1 MEFDFMFW
9 AIKDILEQIKNYEK
23 IIKNKPI
30 YTNEFVLACG
40 AKQALEWVILKLEAM
55 KENDR

>member
-1 MEFDFMFW
+1 MKIIEE
-9 AIKDILEQIKNYEK
+9 INEKIKNYSD
-23 IIKNKPI
+23 IIRERPI

-55 KENDR
+55 KENGR